1 MAKAKKRSTTKSRA
15 KARFKSLR
23 KSGEIGDVKE
33 LISEGGFEGVKGTG
47 RKGKVKRRDVKSAL
61 LSDEQRQYFERRDKE
76 QVSRDKEAAVKKA
89 AQAQIKPKVVKKTKV
104 AKVEVQD
111 PAKQKKMKELEKAA
125 IRGNKNKT
133 AREAAKKGE
142 IYVVINPDGTK
153 SRVIKGDE
161 KVKRQKSNILKHG
174 GKVKAFKKAPG
185 GAAMKK
191 MPEYEKGGALKS
203 VPSDAKGLSKLPKGV
218 RNKMGYAKHG
228 SKVKAMYGAKMKK
241 K

>member
-89 AQAQIKPKVVKKTKV
+89 AEAQIK
-104 AKVEVQD
+104 Q
-111 PAKQKKMKELEKAA
+111 LE
-125 IRGNKNKT
+125 
-133 AREAAKKGE
+133 
-142 IYVVINPDGTK
+142 
-153 SRVIKGDE
+153 
-161 KVKRQKSNILKHG
+161 
-174 GKVKAFKKAPG
+174 
-185 GAAMKK
+185 
-191 MPEYEKGGALKS
+191 
-203 VPSDAKGLSKLPKGV
+203 SKLQEKPNPLEN
-218 RNKMGYAKHG
+218 NKKIKNNPFSNLQIGRA
-228 SKVKAMYGAKMKK
+228 SCREIV
-241 K
+241 